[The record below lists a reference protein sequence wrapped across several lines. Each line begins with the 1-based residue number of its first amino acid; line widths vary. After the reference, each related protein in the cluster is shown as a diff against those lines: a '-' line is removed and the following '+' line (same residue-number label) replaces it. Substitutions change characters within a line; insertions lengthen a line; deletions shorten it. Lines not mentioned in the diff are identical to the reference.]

1 MGSIP
6 KNTTQPDTNN
16 LLAKRAARPLNIRA
30 AHTPLRLRLQLRRQL
45 PQRKRHITRP
55 HTPAT
60 LHLLRPANRPLTLRS
75 RRIPGRNTRHHG
87 TTRLVSAS
95 HTRHQIRIHRRRHRQ
110 RHTRQKPPPQRHR
123 RPPSQPIPPPT
134 IQRSAPHLTPSPE
147 RPPLTRHTPRITPN
161 RN

>member
-1 MGSIP
+1 MGPLP

-16 LLAKRAARPLNIRA
+16 LLAKRTARPLNIRA
-30 AHTPLRLRLQLRRQL
+30 AHTPLRLRPQLRRQL

-110 RHTRQKPPPQRHR
+110 RHTRQKPPPQRYIRLPRHLLR
-123 RPPSQPIPPPT
+123 TPALKRP
-134 IQRSAPHLTPSPE
+134 APHL
-147 RPPLTRHTPRITPN
+147 LTRPK
-161 RN
+161 